1 MREIK
6 FRAWWKNQIRYN
18 AIAGNGQCLFIPNG
32 TGEYKW
38 VNMAECN
45 VMEFS
50 GLKDAKGKDVYEDD
64 LLGYWTKDVNKKDKL
79 LLKFLENPP
88 KKDLTFKE
96 LNTLLISL
104 GFIKIEGA
112 GSAVKFYNKDKDL
125 LINLHKPHPSDILK
139 VYLIKQIQNKLKEFL

>member
-1 MREIK
+1 M
-6 FRAWWKNQIRYN
+6 
-18 AIAGNGQCLFIPNG
+18 
-32 TGEYKW
+32 
-38 VNMAECN
+38 
-45 VMEFS
+45 S
-50 GLKDAKGKDVYEDD
+50 
-64 LLGYWTKDVNKKDKL
+64 KKDKL

-96 LNTLLISL
+96 LNTLLTYL

-112 GSAVKFYNKDKDL
+112 CSAVKFYNKDKDL